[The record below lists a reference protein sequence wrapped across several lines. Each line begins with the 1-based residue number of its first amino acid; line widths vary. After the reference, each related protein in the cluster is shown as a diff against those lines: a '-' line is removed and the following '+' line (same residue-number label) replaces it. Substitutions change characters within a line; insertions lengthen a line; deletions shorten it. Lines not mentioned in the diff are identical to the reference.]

1 MNTSISKSKINRGTI
16 RFIAVTLILAVIM
29 ISTGIVYAAETQ
41 ETERGQVDY
50 QLSYRFYL
58 VNEGPVDLTSVTL
71 RLALLKDW
79 DPVQIV
85 TDFVA
90 DTLPNQTTTDEY
102 DNEFVWYEFSNFRV
116 NQSID
121 LWFHANITLNFVDY
135 TTANLPIEPYDTE
148 SDFYKLM
155 TAYHPLADS
164 TDPNIRNVAQSL
176 EVSGDPLQT
185 GFNLYNFTANY
196 IDYRLLSS
204 IQGASYA
211 LRNGAGDCDEYTTLF
226 VALSRALGIPAISHT
241 AWLADF
247 TPGFVSTDEGA
258 IAHAYPMFY
267 VEGVGMLP
275 ADATRGKTSLYD
287 NWLKTDAK
295 RITMTRGP
303 DNSYRL
309 LRYRWIPVEGM
320 ADPTVFSNYSISIE
334 EMNVQ
339 YTSNLRNIIILAL
352 VGIPVVF
359 ALVNIQNGYKIKKYR
374 EAKLEKLL
382 SPQ

>member
-1 MNTSISKSKINRGTI
+1 MSASKSKSKINRGTI
-16 RFIAVTLILAVIM
+16 RFITVTLILAVIV
-29 ISTGIVYAAETQ
+29 ISTGIVYANETQ
-41 ETERGQVDY
+41 MTERGKVDY

-58 VNEGPVDLTSVTL
+58 ENEGPLDLTSVTL

-79 DPVQIV
+79 EPVQVV
-85 TDFVA
+85 TDIVA
-90 DTLPNQTTTDEY
+90 DTQPNQTTTDEY
-102 DNEFVWYEFSNFRV
+102 GNEFAWYEFSNFRV

-121 LWFHANITLNFVDY
+121 LWFHVNITLNFVDY
-135 TTANLPIEPYDTE
+135 TTADFTIDPYDTE
-148 SDFYKLM
+148 SDLYKLM

-164 TDPNIRNVAQSL
+164 TDPSIRNIAKSL
-176 EVSGDPLQT
+176 EVSGDPLKT

-247 TPGFVSTDEGA
+247 TQGFVSTDEGA

-267 VEGVGMLP
+267 VEGIGMLP
-275 ADATRGKTSLYD
+275 ADATRGKTSFYD

-303 DNSYRL
+303 DNPYRL
-309 LRYRWIPVEGM
+309 LRYRWLPVEGIS
-320 ADPTVFSNYSISIE
+320 DPSVFSNYSISIQ
-334 EMNVQ
+334 EMTVQ
-339 YTSNLRNIIILAL
+339 YTSNLRNIIILAM

-359 ALVNIQNGYKIKKYR
+359 GLVNIYSGHKIKKYQK
-374 EAKLEKLL
+374 EKLERLL
-382 SPQ
+382 TP